1 LTSARPSRV
10 SRLLATVATI
20 LLIGALAQ
28 LPAGADSADT
38 KKQLD
43 AAKADLAALEQKITG
58 EQATLDSLHTQL
70 AALSKQLDTL
80 QTKLARTQY
89 RIVKKQAEIEDAVG
103 ALTATQS
110 QLDQRAWTAY
120 VYGPGSGIE
129 FLLGATSLSDLND
142 RLEIV
147 NSAAQSDQDL
157 IIDLQ
162 QQQNHLRSREAELE
176 ALQTDLEDEQ
186 SAVTNQNDKVQSKT
200 DDAQKTYDSMQAD
213 FDAADRLVNDLTVK
227 YNDQKAAEE
236 KARLEALK
244 KAREQQQQQ
253 QGGGG
258 GSGGEIGDYAGVFKA
273 CPVNGFVTFS
283 DDFGAPRYGGGYHL
297 HAGNDMFAARGT
309 PIVAPFDGQAEDA
322 TNGLGGLAVKV
333 FGHDGWVYNAHLDTI
348 GKLGTVSKGDVIGT
362 VGNTGDAQ
370 GGATHDHFEWHPNDP
385 SQWPTWTSPYGVHMV
400 GDAIDPYPF
409 LLNAC

>member
-1 LTSARPSRV
+1 V

-28 LPAGADSADT
+28 LPAGADSSDT

-43 AAKADLAALEQKITG
+43 AAKADLAALQTKIDDET
-58 EQATLDSLHTQL
+58 ATLDGLHQQL
-70 AALSKQLDTL
+70 ADLSKQLDQL

-89 RIVKKQAEIEDAVG
+89 RIVKKQAEIDDAVA
-103 ALTATQS
+103 ALSATQG

-157 IIDLQ
+157 ILDLQ

-176 ALQTDLEDEQ
+176 ALQTDLQDEQ
-186 SAVTNQNDKVQSKT
+186 SDVTKQNDQVQKKT
-200 DDAQKTYDSMQAD
+200 DDAQKTFDDLQGDINASNNLISDLQKKYD
-213 FDAADRLVNDLTVK
+213 
-227 YNDQKAAEE
+227 DQKAAEE
-236 KARLEALK
+236 AARKLA
-244 KAREQQQQQ
+244 EQQKKIWEQTHQ
-253 QGGGG
+253 GGG
-258 GSGGEIGDYAGVFKA
+258 GSGGNVGDYAGVFKA
-273 CPVNGFVTFS
+273 CPVQGFVTFS

-309 PIVAPFDGQAEDA
+309 PVVAPFAGRAEEA
-322 TNGLGGLAVKV
+322 GNGLGGNAVKV
-333 FGHDGWVYNAHLDTI
+333 FGSQGWVYNAHLDQYT
-348 GKLGTVSKGDVIGT
+348 GTFPRDVQAGDQIGT

>member
-1 LTSARPSRV
+1 V

-28 LPAGADSADT
+28 LPAGADSSDT

-43 AAKADLAALEQKITG
+43 AAKADLAALQTKIDDET
-58 EQATLDSLHTQL
+58 ATLDGLHGQL
-70 AALSKQLDTL
+70 AALSKQLDQL

-89 RIVKKQAEIEDAVG
+89 RIVKKQAEIDDAVG
-103 ALTATQS
+103 ALSATQG

-157 IIDLQ
+157 ILDLQ

-176 ALQTDLEDEQ
+176 ALQTDLQDEQ
-186 SAVTNQNDKVQSKT
+186 SDVTKQNDQVQKKT
-200 DDAQKTYDSMQAD
+200 DDAQTT
-213 FDAADRLVNDLTVK
+213 FDALQGDIDASNNLISDLQKK
-227 YNDQKAAEE
+227 YDDQKAAEE
-236 KARLEALK
+236 AARKLA
-244 KAREQQQQQ
+244 EQQQKIWNQTHQ
-253 QGGGG
+253 GGG
-258 GSGGEIGDYAGVFKA
+258 GSGGNIADYAGVLKF
-273 CPVNGFVTFS
+273 CPVQGFVTFS

-297 HAGNDMFAARGT
+297 HAGNDMFAAKGT
-309 PIVAPFDGQAEDA
+309 PIVAPFDGTAEDSG
-322 TNGLGGLAVKV
+322 NGLGGNAVKV
-333 FGHDGWVYNAHLDTI
+333 FGAQGWVYNAHLDSYT
-348 GKLGTVSKGDVIGT
+348 GSFPRHVSAGEQIGT